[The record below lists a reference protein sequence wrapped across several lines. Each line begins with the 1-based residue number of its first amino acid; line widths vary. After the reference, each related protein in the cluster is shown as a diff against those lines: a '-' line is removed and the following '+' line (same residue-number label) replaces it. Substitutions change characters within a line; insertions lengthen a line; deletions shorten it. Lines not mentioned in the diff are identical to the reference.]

1 MTRIIEIEFLDV
13 IVLFLH
19 VNFPVDIAIGDVKL
33 IINVINVINI
43 SIITGLIVIIQLCQ
57 AIMKGS

>member
-33 IINVINVINI
+33 IIDVINVINI
-43 SIITGLIVIIQLCQ
+43 SIITVLIVIIQLYQ